1 MIQSKRW
8 FSVSAIATAMGLTLG
23 LTLASAPAW
32 AEELAKLSTEGVTSE
47 ETREEHTLML
57 RELEAMEVEI
67 ARRYRERGSRQL
79 QLGDIDAA
87 ITSFRKAIRLKP
99 DESKAHFALGV
110 VYGRKGQLEA
120 AIASFKEVVRLDS
133 DNTDSHFALGVV
145 YGRKGQ
151 LEAAITSYKE
161 VVRLNPNYARA
172 HFNLGLVYAKLG
184 DYQKVLEE
192 YRWLK
197 DQAPALAEKLDA
209 KVSAARVTLSTN
221 GSK

>member
-1 MIQSKRW
+1 
-8 FSVSAIATAMGLTLG
+8 MGLTLG

-32 AEELAKLSTEGVTSE
+32 AEESAKRSTEGVTSE
-47 ETREEHTLML
+47 ETRGEHALML

-67 ARRYRERGSRQL
+67 ARRYRERGSGQL

-133 DNTDSHFALGVV
+133 DNTD
-145 YGRKGQ
+145 
-151 LEAAITSYKE
+151 
-161 VVRLNPNYARA
+161 
-172 HFNLGLVYAKLG
+172 
-184 DYQKVLEE
+184 
-192 YRWLK
+192 
-197 DQAPALAEKLDA
+197 
-209 KVSAARVTLSTN
+209 
-221 GSK
+221 